1 MPVWEVWEFL
11 DERNHSIVRA
21 WLEREHVSREQ
32 VAALRAKLDLLR
44 RSGPEMAPGLI
55 FGPIKKQGSARKK
68 IDGIYKLKFKG
79 NKGWKQLRPFM
90 CYGPFPNDQNVI
102 TILLGAVEKDGQLE
116 PPDYLD
122 RANKNREILINDPT
136 RRRVL
141 RIPR

>member
-1 MPVWEVWEFL
+1 
-11 DERNHSIVRA
+11 
-21 WLEREHVSREQ
+21 
-32 VAALRAKLDLLR
+32 
-44 RSGPEMAPGLI
+44 
-55 FGPIKKQGSARKK
+55 
-68 IDGIYKLKFKG
+68 
-79 NKGWKQLRPFM
+79 M

>member
-1 MPVWEVWEFL
+1 
-11 DERNHSIVRA
+11 
-21 WLEREHVSREQ
+21 
-32 VAALRAKLDLLR
+32 
-44 RSGPEMAPGLI
+44 MAPGLI